1 MRSWISAAE
10 ASFLGRASGL
20 GLTGARSFR
29 AEPLLLCM
37 KRIQLRCFGHLTRMP
52 PGNLLGEVLQACN
65 ADLEADPGPAG
76 EIRSLGLLVLCF
88 NYFILGSK

>member
-1 MRSWISAAE
+1 
-10 ASFLGRASGL
+10 
-20 GLTGARSFR
+20 
-29 AEPLLLCM
+29 
-37 KRIQLRCFGHLTRMP
+37 MP